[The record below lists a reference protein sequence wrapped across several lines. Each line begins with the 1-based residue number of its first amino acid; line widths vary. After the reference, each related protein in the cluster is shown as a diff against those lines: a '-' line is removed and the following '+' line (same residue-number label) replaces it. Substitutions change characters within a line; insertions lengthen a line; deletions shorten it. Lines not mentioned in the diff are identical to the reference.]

1 MFGVTELDKH
11 EQASA
16 FMKLVFERL
25 EQFLNAS
32 MYCYH
37 DNVCQQHNLA

>member
-1 MFGVTELDKH
+1 VFGVTELDKN

-16 FMKLVFERL
+16 FMRLVFERL

-32 MYCYH
+32 MYCH
-37 DNVCQQHNLA
+37 